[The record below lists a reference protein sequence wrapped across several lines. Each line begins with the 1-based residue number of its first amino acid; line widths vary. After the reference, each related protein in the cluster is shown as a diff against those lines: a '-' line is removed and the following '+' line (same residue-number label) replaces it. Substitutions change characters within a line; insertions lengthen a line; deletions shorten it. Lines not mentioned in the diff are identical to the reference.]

1 MVKMYE
7 APSSRTSPI
16 GARGSRRRVGGRP
29 PGGSSAGPGI
39 RAVSSPEV
47 LEIVLVRLRV
57 IGEPTRVQIMALLD
71 RLGTATVQEI
81 TDQLP
86 SVPSTRQ
93 NVAKH
98 LRTLYEAGL
107 VARQRDGNRVQYRLV
122 DWSALW
128 LIDQIAQSVAT
139 HLESRHETLRGTP

>member
-1 MVKMYE
+1 ML
-7 APSSRTSPI
+7 
-16 GARGSRRRVGGRP
+16 
-29 PGGSSAGPGI
+29 
-39 RAVSSPEV
+39 EV
-47 LEIVLVRLRV
+47 VMVRLRV

-107 VARQRDGNRVQYRLV
+107 VVRQRDGNRVQYRLV

-139 HLESRHETLRGTP
+139 HLEGRRDALRGAS